1 MDVEQ
6 GYGGQPV
13 FMQQPGV
20 AVANDNVDL
29 VRKILVG
36 AYILVL
42 IINFHFLV
50 ISTLQ
55 GVMHKKG
62 KHAFILSIV
71 SFILCGLAAVGSS
84 VICHIAAMLFAAK
97 VCE

>member
-1 MDVEQ
+1 MWRSRFICQSYFLIVIVLFATNLAVPLTGDQMDVEQ

-50 ISTLQ
+50 IP
-55 GVMHKKG
+55 
-62 KHAFILSIV
+62 
-71 SFILCGLAAVGSS
+71 LCR
-84 VICHIAAMLFAAK
+84 
-97 VCE
+97 E

>member
-50 ISTLQ
+50 IP
-55 GVMHKKG
+55 
-62 KHAFILSIV
+62 
-71 SFILCGLAAVGSS
+71 LCR
-84 VICHIAAMLFAAK
+84 
-97 VCE
+97 E